1 MSNILT
7 EIPGFSDPV
16 HDAQETFRALLC
28 ADAQPGKP
36 EKIHVQIKVPQG
48 LTPACGAACLTLL
61 DLDVKLWI
69 QPTFSSSVR
78 NWLLFHTGC
87 QITPDPQQVDFAL
100 IQDLASMA
108 ELSVFNPGTAEKPED
123 STTLL
128 IQIAS
133 FNGEKSITLTGPG
146 NLSPKTI
153 APSIT
158 STFWEFWE
166 QNYPLYPLG
175 IDVFLFTEDSV
186 MGLPRT
192 AKHS

>member
-1 MSNILT
+1 MSNTLT

-16 HDAQETFRALLC
+16 HDAQQAFRALLC
-28 ADAQPGKP
+28 ADAQPGRS
-36 EKIHVQIKVPQG
+36 EKIPVQLQVPQG
-48 LTPACGAACLTLL
+48 LTPACGAACLVLL
-61 DLDVKLWI
+61 DLDIKLWI
-69 QPTFSSSVR
+69 QPLFSSSVK

-87 QITPDPQQVDFAL
+87 QLTLDPQQADFAL
-100 IQDLASMA
+100 IQDLVSMT

-128 IQIAS
+128 IQVAS
-133 FNGEKSITLTGPG
+133 FNGGKPITLTGPG

-153 APSIT
+153 APSIP

-166 QNYPLYPLG
+166 QNYPLYPRG

>member
-7 EIPGFSDPV
+7 QIPGFSDPV
-16 HDAQETFRALLC
+16 HDAQQTFRALL
-28 ADAQPGKP
+28 AAEARPGYP
-36 EKIHVQIKVPQG
+36 ECLKVEIKVPEG

-69 QPTFSSSVR
+69 QPSFSSSVR

-87 QITPDPQQVDFAL
+87 QLTVYPQEADFAL
-100 IQDLASMA
+100 IQDLVSMA

-133 FNGEKSITLTGPG
+133 FNGGKSITLTGPG
-146 NLSPKTI
+146 ILSRKTI
-153 APSIT
+153 APSVPN
-158 STFWEFWE
+158 TFWEFWE

-175 IDVFLFTEDSV
+175 IDVFLFTEDYV
-186 MGLPRT
+186 MGLPST